1 MITLDGS
8 KGEGGGQ
15 ILRTALSLSMVT
27 GRPFRMHAIR
37 AGRKKPGLLRQHLA
51 AVNAAREI
59 TAAEVGG
66 AVLGS
71 GELSF
76 SPGSARS
83 GDYRFAVG
91 SAGSATLVFQT
102 VLPALML
109 ADGVSR
115 LTLEGGTHN
124 PFAPPFDFLGK
135 TFLPALARMGP
146 TVALELERPGFFPA
160 GGGLFRA
167 IVEPVKTL
175 APLELNDRGLILGK
189 RARALVSQIPEDVAR
204 RELRLLRHKL
214 DLDEEACSVEVV
226 RDSPGPGNAVMIE
239 LESESVTEV
248 FSAFGERG
256 LKAEWVA
263 REAVKEARRY
273 LKNGAPV
280 GEHLADQL
288 ALPLA
293 LAGQESFTTGPLSR
307 HATTNLETIGAFLPV
322 DFAVVELDDVLRK
335 VSLGASG

>member
-1 MITLDGS
+1 
-8 KGEGGGQ
+8 
-15 ILRTALSLSMVT
+15 
-27 GRPFRMHAIR
+27 
-37 AGRKKPGLLRQHLA
+37 
-51 AVNAAREI
+51 
-59 TAAEVGG
+59 
-66 AVLGS
+66 
-71 GELSF
+71 
-76 SPGSARS
+76 
-83 GDYRFAVG
+83 
-91 SAGSATLVFQT
+91 
-102 VLPALML
+102 
-109 ADGVSR
+109 
-115 LTLEGGTHN
+115 
-124 PFAPPFDFLGK
+124 
-135 TFLPALARMGP
+135 
-146 TVALELERPGFFPA
+146 
-160 GGGLFRA
+160 
-167 IVEPVKTL
+167 
-175 APLELNDRGLILGK
+175 
-189 RARALVSQIPEDVAR
+189 
-204 RELRLLRHKL
+204 
-214 DLDEEACSVEVV
+214 
-226 RDSPGPGNAVMIE
+226 MIE